1 MAGTRTRFLR
11 LSGIGHIHKFWE
23 MFQIN
28 TLQKND
34 TIMFMGPQGLTQ
46 NRTIIMLIRQM
57 FYMSGI
63 DLT

>member
-1 MAGTRTRFLR
+1 
-11 LSGIGHIHKFWE
+11 